1 MVGEDASFTINTVG
15 MKLKTPWK
23 KVDFIN
29 SGMNRMN
36 VANTST
42 MVMAELASLVLSTSM
57 DMSIITRI
65 NHRVDLPC

>member
-1 MVGEDASFTINTVG
+1 MGEDASFTINTVG